1 MSEVVQATTE
11 EEVPGGYL
19 EVEELLRREEF
30 QDEKGTRDG
39 EISMESEPKD
49 LVKSQ
54 LTCC

>member
-11 EEVPGGYL
+11 EGVPGGYL
-19 EVEELLRREEF
+19 EVEELLRREES
-30 QDEKGTRDG
+30 QDEEGTRDG
-39 EISMESEPKD
+39 EMSMESEPKD